1 VLEIT
6 PLLCCDCFASVN
18 ASSCLLN
25 VSSILN
31 ANGSMQCAIRK
42 VSVVLC

>member
-1 VLEIT
+1 
-6 PLLCCDCFASVN
+6 
-18 ASSCLLN
+18 LLN